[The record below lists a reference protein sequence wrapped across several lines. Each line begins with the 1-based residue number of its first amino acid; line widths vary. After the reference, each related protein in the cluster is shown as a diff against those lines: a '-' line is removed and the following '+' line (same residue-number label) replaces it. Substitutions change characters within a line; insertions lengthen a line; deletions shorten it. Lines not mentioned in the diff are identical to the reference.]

1 MRYGVTVNDSRGL
14 DGSREEVRSIL
25 VGILLAAGAD
35 RDTVR
40 KQADAL
46 LHLAD
51 GLPSDE
57 TQGMKLASI
66 GELRVWRERGREVPG
81 RIYFVKSGDLGPAF
95 RTTSNALLTTYITGL
110 MVGDGVGLERA
121 AALGELATNCL
132 SEGGYYPSQVLTE
145 LKDGTD
151 VLAWWEDE
159 A

>member
-1 MRYGVTVNDSRGL
+1 MRYGITVNDSRGL
-14 DGSREEVRSIL
+14 DGSREEVRAIL
-25 VGILLAAGAD
+25 VGILLAAGVD

-51 GLPSDE
+51 HIPSDQ

-66 GELRVWRERGREVPG
+66 GELAVWRERGRHAPG
-81 RIYFVKSGDLGPAF
+81 RAYFVKAGDIGPAF
-95 RTTSNALLTTYITGL
+95 RTTSQAMLTTYVTGL

-132 SEGGYYPSQVLTE
+132 SEGGSYPNRILTE

-151 VLAWWEDE
+151 VRAWWEDE